1 MPIDRKRASGIV
13 GALGI
18 AAALITSFEGTR
30 HHAYPDQI
38 GVTTICVGHTH
49 GVKPGDTATQIQ
61 CDKYLVDDL
70 AESYATVK
78 NHLTHPQPDTRVA
91 ALVDFTY
98 NVGAGTFIRSSVL
111 RKINA
116 GDIRG
121 GCDALKKYVFA
132 GGRRLPGLVRR
143 RIAERE
149 LCLKGL

>member
-1 MPIDRKRASGIV
+1 MPIDRKRASGVV

-18 AAALITSFEGTR
+18 AAALIVHFEGSR
-30 HHAYPDQI
+30 LHAYPDQI
-38 GVTTICVGHTH
+38 GVATVCIGHTH
-49 GVKPGDTATQIQ
+49 GVTLGDTATQAQ
-61 CDKYLVDDL
+61 CDKYLIADL
-70 AESYATVK
+70 ADSYATVTR
-78 NHLTHPQPDTRVA
+78 HVITPQPDTRVA

-121 GCDALKKYVFA
+121 GCDALLKYKYA
-132 GGRRLPGLVRR
+132 GGRVLPGLVRR